1 MPLSVKPSTRLS
13 AALATCPII
22 RMAALGMIVALVSGC
37 AMWNRYQTTGHLAL
51 EGLRQPVKVVRDEKG
66 MPYIY
71 AASLE
76 DAYRAMGFVTAQDRL
91 FQMELT
97 RRVAAGRIA
106 EVAGPEALP
115 LDRRMRTVGIYR
127 HARRHA
133 AMLDA
138 DSSRWVQAYL
148 DGVNSF
154 VRTREED
161 YHLEFA
167 LSGIRPEPW
176 EVADAFAIMYYMS
189 WNTSANLK
197 TEIVA
202 QMLVDKVGR
211 RRAETI
217 FPLNINPDEPLAD
230 SASSAPGLPIE
241 AAARG
246 RLPGPSLAA
255 FLADGPLGIGSNNWA
270 AGPALSPD
278 GRPIVA
284 CDVHLDP
291 RILPG
296 PWYPCGI
303 ITPALRV
310 VGVHIPGL
318 PAFALFRS
326 THLAAGVT
334 NAYADVQDLYVETL
348 DPDNPDRYMEGNR
361 AIPFRQHTETLRY
374 KDDDAPGGFGEE
386 KLVVRQTHRGPVIS
400 DVFPMAAHERVLS
413 LRWALPE
420 AMAPSIDFTRSLV
433 ARNAAEFRESLRQWH
448 VIALNFV
455 FADREGNIGWHVSG
469 SLPIRRA
476 GDGTVPFVVQDG
488 SDNWAGWVP
497 FEVVPH
503 DANPAKNWLGTCNHK
518 TVTADYPYY
527 YSSYQATSCRYRR
540 LKQLMEAPGRKSAA
554 EHWRFQRDTVN
565 LVAQEIAPIMVR
577 VLEARASTRAM
588 GRALAGWNFQ
598 DDPDLVAPTIF
609 HAVYDRFAYRVFVD
623 ELGPEVTMDMLQV
636 WYFWQERLQRM
647 VREGRSVWFD
657 NVESPATVETL
668 DDVMGQAAEE
678 VQAELAARLG
688 ADMQRWH
695 WGRVH
700 TVEFVSPIRRKGLG
714 RGLLGGGTYAAP
726 GSVETLYR
734 GIYDYD
740 SPFTVTIAATVR
752 MVADLGDPQ
761 KVLAVLPG
769 GVAGRLFHPHSEDQ
783 IAAYMDGEPTYWWF
797 SDDQIQAH
805 AQTALNL
812 APPSGNA
819 AD

>member
-1 MPLSVKPSTRLS
+1 MPPSINPSTRPTGPQ
-13 AALATCPII
+13 AI
-22 RMAALGMIVALVSGC
+22 RAVKRLAALGLMLTLVAGC
-37 AMWNRYQTTGHLAL
+37 AMFNRYQTRGRLVL

-71 AASLE
+71 AANLE
-76 DAYRAMGFVTAQDRL
+76 DAYRAMGFVAAQDRL

-115 LDRRMRTVGIYR
+115 LDRRMRTIGIYR

-133 AMLDA
+133 AMLDK
-138 DSSRWVQAYL
+138 DSAHYVQAYL
-148 DGVNSF
+148 DGVNCF
-154 VRTREED
+154 VRTRKDD

-167 LSGIRPEPW
+167 LSGIKPEPW

-189 WNTSANLK
+189 WNTSANIK
-197 TEIVA
+197 TEIIA

-211 RRAETI
+211 RRAATI
-217 FPLNINPDEPLAD
+217 FPLNINPDAPAPD
-230 SASSAPGLPIE
+230 SAWSAPVLTAE
-241 AAARG
+241 TAARG
-246 RLPGPSLAA
+246 RVPVRSLAA

-270 AGPALSPD
+270 AGPALAP
-278 GRPIVA
+278 GGQPIVA

-348 DPDNPDRYMEGNR
+348 DPQNPARYLEGNR

-374 KDDDAPGGFGEE
+374 KDDDAPGGFGAE

-400 DVFPMAAHERVLS
+400 DVFPMTAHDRVLS

-420 AMAPSIDFTRSLV
+420 AMGPSIDFTKSLV

-448 VIALNFV
+448 AIALNFV

-476 GDGTVPFVVQDG
+476 GDGTVPFVVKDG

-497 FEVVPH
+497 FEVLPH
-503 DANPAKNWLGTCNHK
+503 DFNPAKNWLGTCNHK

-540 LKQLMEAPGRKSAA
+540 LKQLMEAPGLKSAA
-554 EHWRFQRDTVN
+554 DHWRFQRDTVN
-565 LVAQEIAPIMVR
+565 LVAQKIVPIMVR
-577 VLEARASTRAM
+577 VLEGRASTRAM
-588 GRALAGWNFQ
+588 GRILADWNFQ
-598 DDPDLVAPTIF
+598 DDPDLAAPTIF

-647 VREGRSVWFD
+647 VCEGRSIWFD
-657 NVESPATVETL
+657 DVDTPASVETL

-678 VQAELAARLG
+678 AQAALADRLG
-688 ADMQRWH
+688 ADMQSWR

-700 TVEFVSPIRRKGLG
+700 TVEFVSPIRRKGFG
-714 RGLLGGGTYAAP
+714 RGILGGGTHAAP

-740 SPFTVTIAATVR
+740 SPFAVTIAATVR

-783 IAAYMDGEPTYWWF
+783 IKAYMDGEATCWWF
-797 SDDQIQAH
+797 SDAQIRAH
-805 AQTALNL
+805 AQTELTM
-812 APPSGNA
+812 APPSGPA